1 MARVASSSGTLAA
14 VIADPSADPFRRFL
28 ILSHAELRISL
39 GAAVAGSDPALSM
52 ADRLCH
58 ACVHLLEVDG
68 AAISVMLEGLSQG
81 PAGSSGELSRQL
93 DELQFT
99 FGEGPCTD
107 AVRHGEPVMAEN
119 LANAAEQ
126 RWPAYAG
133 SALGLGIRAVYA
145 LPINLANSCVGAL
158 DLYRHKPGPLEGDS
172 LVGGLMAAELA
183 ELPLMALMSANADLV
198 AVADGEEAWD
208 HLAALARVEVYQA
221 TGMLMGQLGVG
232 PADALVRLRAH
243 AFAHGL
249 TASEAAWLIVGR
261 QLVLEPDEPR
271 NLGPIGGVS

>member
-1 MARVASSSGTLAA
+1 M
-14 VIADPSADPFRRFL
+14 L
-28 ILSHAELRISL
+28 ILSHAELRVSL

-81 PAGSSGELSRQL
+81 TAGSSGELSRQL

-133 SALGLGIRAVYA
+133 SALGLDIRAVYA

-243 AFAHGL
+243 AFAYGL